1 MRDETYFLA
10 SLNLLKDVFKRL
22 FINKECVYLFGS
34 RVRNDYNEY
43 SDIDIAV
50 ENANSKTI
58 ILLRHEVENLNIP
71 YKVKI
76 IDLNEASLKIKE
88 VILSEGIKIWGN

>member
-22 FINKECVYLFGS
+22 FINKEGVYLFGS

-76 IDLNEASLKIKE
+76 IDLNEASLKI
-88 VILSEGIKIWGN
+88 